1 MFPDMKG
8 LRGMNLNRRYFVL
21 GGIVALSGC
30 QTAAPADDAKTVRTD
45 RVSARRVVA
54 YETTERP
61 GTIIVEP
68 SNYTLYLVQ
77 PEGKAI
83 AYPVGVGK
91 AGHSFSGRATIARKA
106 EWPKWTPTA
115 NMIAADPV
123 GRGSLAGGVQGGAAN
138 PLGARALYLYQDG
151 RDTLYRIHGTNDPA
165 SIGKSVS
172 SGCIRMFDRDVIE
185 LYDRVP
191 KGSQVIVRA

>member
-1 MFPDMKG
+1 M
-8 LRGMNLNRRYFVL
+8 LLSRRIFVFSC
-21 GGIVALSGC
+21 VAALCGC
-30 QTAAPADDAKTVRTD
+30 QSTTQREDDQKGFAAQRSK
-45 RVSARRVVA
+45 RRVVS
-54 YETTERP
+54 YVTTEQP

-77 PEGKAI
+77 DGGTAI

-91 AGHSFSGRATIARKA
+91 AGHSFNGRAMIGRKA
-106 EWPKWTPTA
+106 EWPSWTPTT

-123 GRGSLAGGVQGGAAN
+123 RRGSLAGGVQGGAAN
-138 PLGARALYLYQDG
+138 PLGARALYLFQNG

-191 KGSQVIVRA
+191 NGTAVVVKA

>member
-1 MFPDMKG
+1 
-8 LRGMNLNRRYFVL
+8 MNLNRRFFVL
-21 GGIVALSGC
+21 GGIMAMSGC
-30 QTAAPADDAKTVRTD
+30 QTAAPTDDAETVRTD

-54 YETTERP
+54 YKTTERP

-91 AGHSFSGRATIARKA
+91 SGHSFNGRATIARKA
-106 EWPKWTPTA
+106 EWPTWTPTA
-115 NMIAADPV
+115 NMIAADPA

-138 PLGARALYLYQDG
+138 PLGARALYLYQGG

-191 KGSQVIVRA
+191 QGSQVIVRA

>member
-1 MFPDMKG
+1 MKG
-8 LRGMNLNRRYFVL
+8 LRGMNLNRRFFVL
-21 GGIVALSGC
+21 GGIMAMSGC
-30 QTAAPADDAKTVRTD
+30 QTAAPTHDAETVRTD

-91 AGHSFSGRATIARKA
+91 AGHSFNGRATIAHKA
-106 EWPKWTPTA
+106 EWSRWTPTA

-123 GRGSLAGGVQGGAAN
+123 GRGSLAGGVQIRS
-138 PLGARALYLYQDG
+138 ARV
-151 RDTLYRIHGTNDPA
+151 R
-165 SIGKSVS
+165 SIS
-172 SGCIRMFDRDVIE
+172 IRMAATRFTGFMARMILPRSENPYQADAFAC
-185 LYDRVP
+185 
-191 KGSQVIVRA
+191 STAM